1 MTTNNEGGPDNRR
14 IVRVELEFEDLPEHS
29 HLEIE
34 AGDLDA
40 ILHATRGKPGFEK
53 AHLFERDSEETL
65 TGIGN
70 RRAISILV
78 HRCRHVTVQVR
89 YDGDTKSREFSPA
102 VTILRVLQWAVS
114 KRGFNLDDNAAAKA
128 NLMLPGAD
136 QPLPKDAMLGVY
148 VKHPGCSLTLD
159 LTLKDFTN
167 G

>member
-1 MTTNNEGGPDNRR
+1 MTTNNEGGSDDRHK
-14 IVRVELEFEDLPEHS
+14 VRVEIEFEDLQERS
-29 HLEIE
+29 ELEIE

-40 ILHATRGKPGFEK
+40 ILRAARGKQGFEK
-53 AHLFERDSEETL
+53 AHVFERDDEETL
-65 TGIGN
+65 TDIGN

-78 HRCRHVTVQVR
+78 HRCRRVTVQVN

-102 VTILRVLQWAVS
+102 ATILRVLQWAVS
-114 KRGFNLDDNAAAKA
+114 KRGFDLDDNAAAKA
-128 NLMLPGAD
+128 NLLLPGAD

-148 VKHPGCSLTLD
+148 VNHPGCSLTLD

>member
-1 MTTNNEGGPDNRR
+1 MATNNKVGPEDR
-14 IVRVELEFEDLPEHS
+14 ITVRVELEFEGLQEAS

-34 AGDLDA
+34 NGDLDA
-40 ILHATRGKPGFEK
+40 ILRAAHDKLGFEN
-53 AHLFERDSEETL
+53 ANLFERDNEETL

-78 HRCRHVTVQVR
+78 HRCRRVAVQVN
-89 YDGDTKSREFSPA
+89 YDGDIKSREFSPA
-102 VTILRVLQWAVS
+102 ATVLRVLQWAVG
-114 KRGFNLDDNAAAKA
+114 KRGFNLDDNTGAKA

-136 QPLPKDAMLGVY
+136 QPLPRDTMLGVY
-148 VKHPGCSLTLD
+148 FKHPGCSLTLD